1 MNIRSIRSGRLV
13 VGVFAGWA
21 ALSAGSAHA
30 NPIPLDRVLVNDSD
44 SFSFTSAAAITA
56 EGRPGSVQP
65 NSILPGTRPG
75 DTPSGPMSLEW
86 FGANSSSATASYGGI
101 LPRPGRLGPPILGVV
116 EGYESGSPTPEPASL
131 VLTGTGL
138 VILALRRRLS

>member
-1 MNIRSIRSGRLV
+1 MNLRPIRSGRLV

-56 EGRPGSVQP
+56 QGRPGSVERGP
-65 NSILPGTRPG
+65 MSPEWFGTNASSSTASPGGILPGT
-75 DTPSGPMSLEW
+75 
-86 FGANSSSATASYGGI
+86 
-101 LPRPGRLGPPILGVV
+101 GRLGRPIHDATA
-116 EGYESGSPTPEPASL
+116 SPTPEPASL

-138 VILALRRRLS
+138 VILALRRRRS